1 MLMGLAQW
9 EEMGMGLDVNLPT
22 GLRALSSYKCN

>member
-9 EEMGMGLDVNLPT
+9 EEMGMGLDVNLPHWSASFVI
-22 GLRALSSYKCN
+22 LQM